1 MQGRQVQRLLFL
13 AVFLFLF
20 LFVARLFSPFFSILL
35 WAGLLYVITF
45 PFYDRAT
52 RSIPD
57 KPLGRFARKLLAG
70 AFALGS
76 VLIVVIPLVFL
87 GSTLLGQAR
96 ELVHSMNEFLERN
109 PDFFRTL
116 DTGGLA
122 VRLRDTSGGLIDL
135 TRVDLMAELSAAVT
149 RGADTFLSV
158 SATLLRDTAG
168 FMVSLAFLTFT
179 LYFFYVD
186 GKDLIRTF
194 VNAVPIENAYTA
206 AFLRRFGEVGKHL
219 FRGYLL
225 VALYQGAAAFLIF
238 LLFGVKGPL
247 PLGLLTAIASF
258 VPMVGTTLVW
268 GPVGVARIVSGD
280 PTAGIAILVL
290 SFILVSGVDNL
301 LRPFLL
307 TERIK
312 IHPLLVFFSIMGGLQ
327 LFGLNGLILGPMML
341 MLFFTGVDLFEQAYG
356 TRKSG
361 RGGDSEDAGPPAPDG
376 GDAGTGTGAGEA
388 AEGIA
393 GPKPGDAPS
402 SAAPS
407 SGSVPGDSGPEAP
420 SGNGSGG
427 PGAGR
432 L

>member
-1 MQGRQVQRLLFL
+1 MDPVQDRGGGMQGRQIQRLLFL

-35 WAGLLYVITF
+35 WAGLLYVITY

-57 KPLGRFARKLLAG
+57 RPLGRFTRKLLAG
-70 AFALGS
+70 AFALGT
-76 VLIVVIPLVFL
+76 VLVAVVPLVLL

-96 ELVHSMNEFLERN
+96 DLVHSIDDFLVRN

-116 DTGGLA
+116 DTGRLA
-122 VRLRDTSGGLIDL
+122 ERIRSSSGGLIDL
-135 TRVDLMAELSAAVT
+135 TRVDLMAELAAAVD

-158 SATLLRDTAG
+158 SANLLRDTAG
-168 FMVSLAFLTFT
+168 FALSLAFLVFT

-186 GKDLIRTF
+186 GKDLILTF
-194 VNAVPIENAYTA
+194 INAVPIENAYTA
-206 AFLRRFGEVGKHL
+206 AFLRRFGDVGKHL

-225 VALYQGAAAFLIF
+225 VALYQGTAAFLIF

-268 GPVGVARIVSGD
+268 GPAGIARIVSGD
-280 PTAGIAILVL
+280 PTGGIAILVL

-301 LRPFLL
+301 LRPLLL

-312 IHPLLVFFSIMGGLQ
+312 IHPLLVFFSIMGGLR

-356 TRKSG
+356 TRKPDPTSEASGGSAEDPGRGGSGSG
-361 RGGDSEDAGPPAPDG
+361 RGDG
-376 GDAGTGTGAGEA
+376 GEP
-388 AEGIA
+388 E
-393 GPKPGDAPS
+393 PGGKT
-402 SAAPS
+402 AAP
-407 SGSVPGDSGPEAP
+407 
-420 SGNGSGG
+420 GG
-427 PGAGR
+427 ER
-432 L
+432 KT

>member
-52 RSIPD
+52 RGIPD
-57 KPLGRFARKLLAG
+57 KPLGRFLRKLLAG

-76 VLIVVIPLVFL
+76 VLVVVIPLVFL

-96 ELVHSMNEFLERN
+96 ELIHSINEFLERN

-135 TRVDLMAELSAAVT
+135 TGVDLMAELSGAIS
-149 RGADTFLSV
+149 RGAETFLSV

-168 FMVSLAFLTFT
+168 FVVSLAFLTFT

-225 VALYQGAAAFLIF
+225 VALYQGTAAFLIF

-280 PTAGIAILVL
+280 PTAGIAVLIL

-301 LRPFLL
+301 LRPLLL

-341 MLFFTGVDLFEQAYG
+341 MLFFTGVDLFEEAYG
-356 TRKSG
+356 TRRPGHGGNPDAAESG
-361 RGGDSEDAGPPAPDG
+361 DGEGAAAG
-376 GDAGTGTGAGEA
+376 A
-388 AEGIA
+388 AEGA
-393 GPKPGDAPS
+393 GPE
-402 SAAPS
+402 AAPS
-407 SGSVPGDSGPEAP
+407 RPDGAPEGPETGGSSGPRP
-420 SGNGSGG
+420 
-427 PGAGR
+427 PGR
-432 L
+432 NPR

>member
-1 MQGRQVQRLLFL
+1 MKGKQVQRLLFL

-70 AFALGS
+70 GFALGS
-76 VLIVVIPLVFL
+76 VLAAVIPLVFL

-96 ELVHSMNEFLERN
+96 ELVHSIDEFLERN

-122 VRLRDTSGGLIDL
+122 MRLRDTSGGLIDL
-135 TRVDLMAELSAAVT
+135 TGMDLMSELSAAVT
-149 RGADTFLSV
+149 RGAETFVTV

-168 FMVSLAFLTFT
+168 FVVSLAFLTFT

-225 VALYQGAAAFLIF
+225 VALYQGAASFLIF

-280 PTAGIAILVL
+280 PTAGFAILIL

-301 LRPFLL
+301 LRPLLL

-356 TRKSG
+356 TRKPG
-361 RGGDSEDAGPPAPDG
+361 RGGGESDTAGSPAGVDGDA
-376 GDAGTGTGAGEA
+376 DAGTGPDAGEG
-388 AEGIA
+388 ETE
-393 GPKPGDAPS
+393 
-402 SAAPS
+402 AAPEP
-407 SGSVPGDSGPEAP
+407 PGV
-420 SGNGSGG
+420 NG
-427 PGAGR
+427 PGPPGTSPR
-432 L
+432 

>member
-1 MQGRQVQRLLFL
+1 
-13 AVFLFLF
+13 
-20 LFVARLFSPFFSILL
+20 
-35 WAGLLYVITF
+35 
-45 PFYDRAT
+45 
-52 RSIPD
+52 
-57 KPLGRFARKLLAG
+57 
-70 AFALGS
+70 
-76 VLIVVIPLVFL
+76 
-87 GSTLLGQAR
+87 
-96 ELVHSMNEFLERN
+96 
-109 PDFFRTL
+109 
-116 DTGGLA
+116 
-122 VRLRDTSGGLIDL
+122 LRDTSGGLIDL
-135 TRVDLMAELSAAVT
+135 TGVDLMAELSRAVS
-149 RGADTFLSV
+149 RGAETFVSV
-158 SATLLRDTAG
+158 SATLLRNTAG
-168 FMVSLAFLTFT
+168 FVVSLAFLTFT

-290 SFILVSGVDNL
+290 SFFLVSGVDNL
-301 LRPFLL
+301 LRPLLL

-356 TRKSG
+356 TRKPG
-361 RGGDSEDAGPPAPDG
+361 RGGGDPETHGSPAAAGESAGTNSEAAGISGPAPN
-376 GDAGTGTGAGEA
+376 
-388 AEGIA
+388 
-393 GPKPGDAPS
+393 
-402 SAAPS
+402 S
-407 SGSVPGDSGPEAP
+407 SGVNGPTP
-420 SGNGSGG
+420 PDTSL
-427 PGAGR
+427 R
-432 L
+432 

>member
-1 MQGRQVQRLLFL
+1 MQGRQVQQFLFL

-52 RSIPD
+52 RDIPD
-57 KPLGRFARKLLAG
+57 KPLGRFLRKLLAG

-76 VLIVVIPLVFL
+76 VLAVVVPLVFL

-96 ELVHSMNEFLERN
+96 ELIHSINEFLERN

-122 VRLRDTSGGLIDL
+122 LRLRDTSGGLIDL
-135 TRVDLMAELSAAVT
+135 TGVDLMTELSGAIN
-149 RGADTFLSV
+149 RGADTFLSL
-158 SATLLRDTAG
+158 SATLLRDTAT
-168 FMVSLAFLTFT
+168 FVVSLAFLTFT

-225 VALYQGAAAFLIF
+225 VALYQGTAAFLIF

-268 GPVGVARIVSGD
+268 GPVGVARIISGD
-280 PTAGIAILVL
+280 PTAGIAVLIL

-301 LRPFLL
+301 LRPLLL

-341 MLFFTGVDLFEQAYG
+341 MLFFTGVDLFEHAYG
-356 TRKSG
+356 TRKHGSAGDPDAAESG
-361 RGGDSEDAGPPAPDG
+361 DGKDAAIGLAEGAIPTSTAPSRTEAAPADSEPAGPN
-376 GDAGTGTGAGEA
+376 
-388 AEGIA
+388 
-393 GPKPGDAPS
+393 GPRP
-402 SAAPS
+402 
-407 SGSVPGDSGPEAP
+407 PERNP
-420 SGNGSGG
+420 Q
-427 PGAGR
+427 
-432 L
+432 